1 MINAELVYNSQKKN
15 KFSENM
21 DQLYS
26 KDNFNIISNKQLDS
40 FANIKQSV
48 FRDQIKTK
56 NKKEKYKI
64 KIN

>member
-1 MINAELVYNSQKKN
+1 
-15 KFSENM
+15 M

>member
-1 MINAELVYNSQKKN
+1 LINAELVYNSQKKN

>member
-1 MINAELVYNSQKKN
+1 MINGELVYNSQKKN

>member
-40 FANIKQSV
+40 FENIKQSV

>member
-21 DQLYS
+21 YQLYS